1 MEAESGNGSTTKKL
15 GERHPVLG
23 ERVKFVRTLT
33 VKPSMT
39 NKISCM
45 LVDDDRVDLLTTE
58 AFMESYPFIEIA
70 GCYTEPE
77 VALKAAQLVT
87 PDAFF
92 LDIDMPGLTG
102 LELRRRLMAIPACI
116 FITSYPDY
124 AVESFELAA
133 LDFLVK
139 PLEHERFAMTVRR
152 LKEYITVRRKAEML
166 SHALGADTV
175 FIKDGTQQIK
185 VALHDII
192 YLEALNNYTCVV
204 TGDRKYTVLSTLSN
218 LLQEGAF
225 SSFVRIHR
233 SYAVQK
239 HLIRK
244 IGSAEVLI
252 GNIALPVGRSYK
264 AALDHITRKQ
274 S

>member
-1 MEAESGNGSTTKKL
+1 
-15 GERHPVLG
+15 
-23 ERVKFVRTLT
+23 
-33 VKPSMT
+33 
-39 NKISCM
+39 M

-58 AFMESYPFIEIA
+58 AFLESYPFIGIS
-70 GCYTEPE
+70 GCYSAAEA
-77 VALKAAQLVT
+77 ALDAAQKSP

-92 LDIDMPGLTG
+92 MDIDMPGLNG
-102 LELRRRLMAIPACI
+102 LDLRRRLMSVPACI

-139 PLEHERFAMTVRR
+139 PLEHNRFATMVER
-152 LKEYITVRRKAEML
+152 LRQYMMIRRKADML

-185 VALHDII
+185 LALHDII
-192 YLEALNNYTCVV
+192 FLEALNNYTCVV
-204 TGDRKYTVLSTLSN
+204 TMGRKYTVLSTLTH
-218 LLQEGAF
+218 LLQEKAF
-225 SSFVRIHR
+225 ASFVRIHR

-244 IGSAEVLI
+244 IGSTEVQV
-252 GNIALPVGRSYK
+252 GEVSLPVGRSYK
-264 AALDHITRKQ
+264 PALDHLKRNLG
-274 S
+274 

>member
-1 MEAESGNGSTTKKL
+1 
-15 GERHPVLG
+15 
-23 ERVKFVRTLT
+23 
-33 VKPSMT
+33 MT
-39 NKISCM
+39 DKISCM

-58 AFMESYPFIEIA
+58 AFLEPYPFITIL
-70 GCYTEPE
+70 GCFSHPMA
-77 VALKAAQLVT
+77 ALEATGKSM

-92 LDIDMPGLTG
+92 MDIDMPGLTG
-102 LELRRRLMAIPACI
+102 LDLRRRLLDVPACI

-139 PLEHERFAMTVRR
+139 PLEHNRFAAMINR
-152 LKEYITVRRKAEML
+152 LKEYITVRRKADML

-185 VALHDII
+185 LALHDILF
-192 YLEALNNYTCVV
+192 LEALNNYTCVV
-204 TGDRKYTVLSTLSN
+204 TAGRKYTVLSTLSN
-218 LLQEGAF
+218 LLQEKAF
-225 SSFVRIHR
+225 RSFVRIHR

-244 IGSAEVLI
+244 IGSADVQIGDVL
-252 GNIALPVGRSYK
+252 LPVGRSYK
-264 AALDHITRKQ
+264 PALDQLKQ
-274 S
+274 NQG